1 MNLDALSNNNP
12 FVTAM
17 IEDFNA
23 KSSNR
28 HLNEITSFKGSQIE
42 FHASEFA
49 MSQRIKELTHISD
62 NSRSYI
68 DLIFTYIYIT

>member
-17 IEDFNA
+17 IDDFNA

-28 HLNEITSFKGSQIE
+28 HLMK
-42 FHASEFA
+42 
-49 MSQRIKELTHISD
+49 
-62 NSRSYI
+62 
-68 DLIFTYIYIT
+68 